1 MKRQI
6 RSGTSLK
13 RITYTDA
20 FDNGRV
26 LHGGWREMTDEDA
39 EDEAKQ
45 ASLKDPKNI
54 YYVAYDNIMNPS
66 SDYYWVNGKSYT
78 SYDAALHARKSLVT
92 SSASIRASKQLTPQI
107 ADKIYNATWGYD
119 AIKIA
124 LRCCSN
130 KVDGFESYQDSFDVS
145 YQGSG
150 KQLRDELASVLEASG
165 IQVTT
170 SGNKRLSFSLT
181 SDSESRVI
189 ISKLSEDMDF
199 SLTPNSTGYS
209 IYVEEIYS

>member
-6 RSGTSLK
+6 KSGTSLK

-26 LHGGWREMTDEDA
+26 LHGGWKKMTDEDA
-39 EDEAKQ
+39 EAEAKQ

-78 SYDAALHARKSLVT
+78 SYDAALRARKSSVA
-92 SSASIRASKQLTPQI
+92 SSVKASIQI
-107 ADKIYNATWGYD
+107 SPKAAEKMYRATWGYD
-119 AIKIA
+119 VIKVA
-124 LRCCSN
+124 LRCCSD
-130 KVDGFESYQDSFDVS
+130 KVDGFECYQDSFDVS
-145 YQGSG
+145 YRGSR
-150 KQLRDELASVLEASG
+150 KQLRDELVQVIDAVG
-165 IQVTT
+165 IHVATA
-170 SGNKRLSFSLT
+170 GNNRLSFKLT
-181 SDSESRVI
+181 SDSESEVT

-199 SLTPNSTGYS
+199 SLTSNSTGYS
-209 IYVEEIYS
+209 VYVEEVYY